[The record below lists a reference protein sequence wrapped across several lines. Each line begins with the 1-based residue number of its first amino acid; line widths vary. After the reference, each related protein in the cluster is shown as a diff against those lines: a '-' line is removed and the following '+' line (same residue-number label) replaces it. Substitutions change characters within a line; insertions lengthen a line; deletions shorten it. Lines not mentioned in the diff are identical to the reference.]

1 VSEPSV
7 TLSDTIGTPQGG
19 HGESEFNNPS
29 ALAVDHAG
37 NLIVADTGNHRI
49 VKLDA
54 QGRFLWSLGGSD
66 ADGLPRQGTAQG
78 EFYSPQAVT
87 TDPETNIY
95 VADTRNCRVQKF
107 SSDGD
112 FLTIFGSWGR
122 SQGQFGGD
130 GPLGIALDEHG
141 RVLVSDSHTAD
152 GGNHRVQTFTSEG
165 DYLDVFGNYGTGL
178 DQFAGSVPIRQ
189 YGFDHGPGIGP
200 GPIGPAGI
208 VVNTQ
213 RSHLLNQNV
222 AGAAIYAA
230 DCDNDRVIAFRGRGS
245 DPSQLGTGLIFRPR
259 QVALDSAGRLYVS
272 GVHMHEPAGAFQD
285 LDVPGKWRIEPNPRW
300 VFVLSAG
307 GDLLGKIGLT
317 ETHDLMEHH
326 HGAGLHVHGYGLAV
340 SPVDDGTVYVQ
351 GGNLIFKYR
360 VEW

>member
-1 VSEPSV
+1 MSGPEVSLLV
-7 TLSDTIGTPQGG
+7 TYGTPDGG
-19 HGESEFNNPS
+19 FSDGEFRNPS
-29 ALAVDHAG
+29 ALASDYEG
-37 NLIVADTGNHRI
+37 NLIVADTDNHRV
-49 VKLDA
+49 VKLNSDGDYIWSVG
-54 QGRFLWSLGGSD
+54 GRDDEGN
-66 ADGLPRQGTAQG
+66 PRAGTAQE
-78 EFYSPQAVT
+78 EFDGPQAVT
-87 TDPETNIY
+87 IDPQNNIY

-112 FLTIFGSWGR
+112 FLTTFGSWGR

-141 RVLVSDSHTAD
+141 RVLVSDSHTMD

-165 DYLDVFGNYGTGL
+165 DYLEVFGSYGTGPG
-178 DQFAGSVPIRQ
+178 QFAGSAPVRQ
-189 YGFDHGPGIGP
+189 YGYDHGPGIGP
-200 GPIGPAGI
+200 GPIGPAGV

-213 RSHLLNQNV
+213 PSHLLAQNV
-222 AGAAIYAA
+222 AGAAIYVA
-230 DCDNDRVIAFRGRGS
+230 DCDNDRVIAFHGRGS
-245 DPSQLGTGLIFRPR
+245 DPSPLGTGLIFRPR

-285 LDVPGKWRIEPNPRW
+285 LDVPGRWRIEPNPHW
-300 VFVLSAG
+300 VFVLSGG
-307 GDLLGKIGLT
+307 GDLMGKIGLS

-340 SPVDDGTVYVQ
+340 SQVDGTVYVQ